1 MRERGGEERCAIP
14 MGDTVKW
21 VQLMRFLDTLGAEG
35 WVAKAVVALPGNT
48 PGSAHRKA
56 HHAIHALGWS
66 LTCNNETVNIIPISK
81 ILSLVII
88 LSL

>member
-1 MRERGGEERCAIP
+1 

-35 WVAKAVVALPGNT
+35 WVAKAVMASPGNT
-48 PGSAHRKA
+48 PGFAHGKAHR
-56 HHAIHALGWS
+56 AIHALGWC
-66 LTCNNETVNIIPISK
+66 LACNNETVNVIPISK
-81 ILSLVII
+81 ILPLVVV